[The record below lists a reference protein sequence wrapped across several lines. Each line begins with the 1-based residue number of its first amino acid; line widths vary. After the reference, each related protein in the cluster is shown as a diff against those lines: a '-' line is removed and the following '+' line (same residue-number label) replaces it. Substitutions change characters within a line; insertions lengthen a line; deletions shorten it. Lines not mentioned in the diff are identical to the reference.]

1 MKIKFLGAT
10 NCITGSCHLLQIN
23 EKQILL
29 DCGLFQGHD
38 TKLYENDKFYFSPE
52 EIDLVILSHCH
63 LDHCGRIPL
72 LYKKGYKGRVIC
84 TKPTVDLCE
93 YLLRDTVKIFKE
105 EANKDMDQEP
115 LFDEKDVEKAINSFC
130 GYGYDE
136 EIILDKDIK
145 LTLRDAGHV
154 LGSAICEIIIKEKDS
169 KPRKLLYSG
178 DLGNINKDILKDP
191 SYGMEADYLIIECT
205 YGSKF
210 HKMED
215 NYFKLLKIIK
225 KTMAAGGNLIIPC
238 FSLGRTQEIIYM
250 LNKYVEAGTLS
261 NCQVY
266 VDSPLASA
274 LTEIFR
280 KYEDYFDR
288 ESKIL
293 LAKGDDPL
301 EFKGL
306 HFVDKEKIDFN
317 NVKEGAVIITA
328 GGAGL
333 GGRAA
338 KQIRNNIE
346 RRECGIIITAYKGNK
361 SIGSKLL
368 RGIKE
373 IEILGE
379 IMQVKA
385 SIYYLGGL
393 SLHADKR
400 GLLNWV
406 GKLKKTPER
415 IFLVHGEG
423 KNILSFNKALKERNY
438 KSEIAEFLQEIEIKD
453 S

>member
-10 NCITGSCHLLQIN
+10 KCITGSCHLLEIN

-38 TKLYENDKFYFSPE
+38 TKLYENDKFYFDPR

-72 LYKKGYKGRVIC
+72 LYKRGYKGKVIS

-93 YLLRDTVKIFKE
+93 YLLKDTAKILKE
-105 EANKDMDQEP
+105 EGEAP
-115 LFDEKDVEKAINSFC
+115 LFEEKDVEEAIKSFC
-130 GYGYDE
+130 GYEYNE
-136 EIILDKDIK
+136 EIIIDKDIK
-145 LTLRDAGHV
+145 LVLREAGHV
-154 LGSAICEIIIKEKDS
+154 LGSAICEILIKEKDC
-169 KPRKLLYSG
+169 KEIKLLYSG
-178 DLGNINKDILKDP
+178 DLGNSDKDILKDP
-191 SYGMEADYLIIECT
+191 SFGMDADYLITEST
-205 YGSKF
+205 YGGKI
-210 HKMED
+210 HKRED
-215 NYFKLLKIIK
+215 NNFKLFKIIK
-225 KTMAAGGNLIIPC
+225 KTMDSGGNLIIPC

-250 LNKYVEAGTLS
+250 LNKYVESGTLT
-261 NCQVY
+261 NCHVY

-274 LTEIFR
+274 LTEIFK

-288 ESKIL
+288 ESKIM

-306 HFVDKEKIDFN
+306 HFVDKEEIDFD
-317 NVKEGAVIITA
+317 NVKRGAVIITA
-328 GGAGL
+328 GGVGL

-338 KQIRNNIE
+338 NQIRKNIE
-346 RRECGIIITAYKGNK
+346 RRECGIIITAYKGSN

-368 RGIKE
+368 RGIKQ

-379 IMQVKA
+379 VMKVSA

-393 SLHADKR
+393 SQHADRR
-400 GLLNWV
+400 GLLNWI
-406 GKLKKTPER
+406 GKLKKRPER

-423 KNILSFNKALKERNY
+423 KNIISFSKALKERKY
-438 KSEIAEFLQEIEIKD
+438 KCEIAEFLQEIEIKD
-453 S
+453 N